1 MAVIRTGDGEDGGG
15 VHVKRCL
22 WRETTG
28 EELDDAGAREV
39 VEDA

>member
-1 MAVIRTGDGEDGGG
+1 MGKAMGRMVDGSMSRDVCG
-15 VHVKRCL
+15 
-22 WRETTG
+22 RETTG

>member
-1 MAVIRTGDGEDGGG
+1 MKGSMSRDVCG
-15 VHVKRCL
+15 
-22 WRETTG
+22 RETTG